1 MRIVLL
7 GAAAALLGLG
17 SCATAPKQ
25 ATANHDAVGGG
36 GDLPIPVAL
45 PLHSEVA
52 LNLICS
58 DVVVPPSLLLEVR
71 NVGTKVIFPDGRL
84 AVTSRVSR
92 GEATLNI
99 QRTSGDHVTFNCRVR
114 MPCSH
119 CPRPPLSRA

>member
-1 MRIVLL
+1 MVPRASSRPRNELWLTLVPVPAVEALHVAVLN
-7 GAAAALLGLG
+7 G
-17 SCATAPKQ
+17 
-25 ATANHDAVGGG
+25 
-36 GDLPIPVAL
+36 L

-119 CPRPPLSRA
+119 CPRPPYPGPSQAIASVGP